1 MFSDKIRKLLSEYD
15 LKTFILPF
23 FVHTK
28 YQSTAS
34 MLTGDS
40 LKINFHLSTENSP
53 IHSESFNQSKVNS
66 PIHLENSN

>member
-1 MFSDKIRKLLSEYD
+1 MFSDKIRKLLNEYN
-15 LKTFILPF
+15 LKTFVLPL

-28 YQSTAS
+28 YQSTAL

-40 LKINFHLSTENSP
+40 LNINFNLSPENSP